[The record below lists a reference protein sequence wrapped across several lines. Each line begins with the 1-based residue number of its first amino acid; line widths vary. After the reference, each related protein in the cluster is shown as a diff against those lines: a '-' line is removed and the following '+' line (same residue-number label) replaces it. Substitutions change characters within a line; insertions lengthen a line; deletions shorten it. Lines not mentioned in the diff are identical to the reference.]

1 MGGPV
6 AITSLSTH
14 LPASDPVTLTEASD
28 LFRETGHEASV
39 RTLKRW
45 CTKYRIPVS
54 RVQRADAAS
63 WSDLLEI
70 HAREVDAR
78 EHGRH

>member
-1 MGGPV
+1 MAV
-6 AITSLSTH
+6 TSLSPH
-14 LPASDPVTLTEASD
+14 LPASDLVTLTEASE
-28 LFRETGHEASV
+28 LFRETGHEATV

-45 CTKYRIPVS
+45 CVKHGITVE
-54 RVQRADAAS
+54 RVQRADCAS

-78 EHGRH
+78 ERGRH

>member
-1 MGGPV
+1 MAV
-6 AITSLSTH
+6 TSLSPH
-14 LPASDPVTLTEASD
+14 LPAADLVTLTEASE

-45 CTKYRIPVS
+45 CTKHGIAVD
-54 RVQRADAAS
+54 RVQRADCAS
-63 WSDLLEI
+63 WSDLLTI

-78 EHGRH
+78 ERGRS

>member
-1 MGGPV
+1 M
-6 AITSLSTH
+6 AITSLSPH
-14 LPASDPVTLTEASD
+14 LPASDLVTLTEASE

-45 CTKYRIPVS
+45 CTKHRIPVS
-54 RVQRADAAS
+54 RVQRADCAS

-78 EHGRH
+78 ERARH